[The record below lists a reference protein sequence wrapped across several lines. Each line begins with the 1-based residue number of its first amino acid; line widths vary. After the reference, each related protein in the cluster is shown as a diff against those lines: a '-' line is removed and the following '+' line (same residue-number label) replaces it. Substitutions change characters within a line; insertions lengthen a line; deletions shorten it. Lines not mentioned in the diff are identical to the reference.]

1 MNLNDINDPILN
13 WVEERGGGYVW
24 EPEAFAVTLLDTSID
39 DDDADRLSRL
49 IGVKQIA
56 VDASRISL
64 DGLRKLAGIPGILSL
79 VIRKDGLTEHDIEQ
93 LRTSCQDVQL
103 IG

>member
-1 MNLNDINDPILN
+1 VNLNDINDPILD

-24 EPEAFAVTLLDTSID
+24 EPEIFSVTLLDASID
-39 DDDADRLSRL
+39 DEDADRLSRL
-49 IGVKQIA
+49 VGVKQIA

-64 DGLRKLAGIPGILSL
+64 DGLRKLAGIPGIASL
-79 VIRKDGLTEHDIEQ
+79 VISKGGLTEHDIEQ
-93 LRTSCQDVQL
+93 LRTTCQDVQL